1 MRETRV
7 RNKKEITWNRWK
19 RETLEKD
26 RGISMTAHDPGL
38 GNHAVSRKINKA
50 DVSLNVSY
58 VEKEK
63 KLLIIL
69 ELNDKEA
76 LALLQ

>member
-1 MRETRV
+1 
-7 RNKKEITWNRWK
+7 
-19 RETLEKD
+19 
-26 RGISMTAHDPGL
+26 MTAHDPGL